1 MALNDDLVAIYSQH
15 QIYLQKVAA
24 KYGNDVVPH
33 LERIQSGVND
43 IFEHYRGM
51 NLTPKRE
58 ERIKAQINELTRLE
72 LQDYIKNLKSD
83 TKGVGEYEAQFAAR
97 TLDDIIE
104 SDDFNAVVPTATQ
117 VNTLAI
123 ASPIKLGENN
133 FITYN
138 TMMRNYWQKWT
149 DEIDAIVQQGFLAG
163 GTIQDIQSRV
173 MQAMQLEGEVSKT
186 ALSRAKRSARAIAI
200 TGINH
205 YSNQAT
211 IAFVDVNDDALIG
224 YRSISVLDSRTSQ
237 QCRSLDQEFAAK
249 DDAKALA
256 RIKAPSHPS
265 CRRKLVYEVADK
277 YKFDDEDLQRS
288 SNFRIDGKLDPK
300 PVKSGQ
306 RYYDYMAKLSAKDQD
321 AILGPTLGKAFRKL
335 NDPDKFA
342 KLTIDSLGNPLTIT
356 ELKQRDNELSRI
368 LKQQKG

>member
-24 KYGNDVVPH
+24 KYGNDAVPH

-104 SDDFNAVVPTATQ
+104 SDDFNSVVPTATQ

-149 DEIDAIVQQGFLAG
+149 DEIDAIVQQGFLSG
-163 GTIQDIQSRV
+163 GTIQDIQARV
-173 MQAMQLEGEVSKT
+173 MTAMQLEGEVSKT
-186 ALSRAKRSARAIAI
+186 ALSRARRSARAVAI

-211 IAFVDVNDDALIG
+211 IAFVDANDDALVG
-224 YRSISVLDSRTSQ
+224 YEFVAVLDSRTSQ
-237 QCRSLDQEFAAK
+237 QCRGFDGRTFKADDPKLAAITPP
-249 DDAKALA
+249 L
-256 RIKAPSHPS
+256 HPN
-265 CRRKLVYEVADK
+265 CRSRLVYEVADK

-321 AILGPTLGKAFRKL
+321 AILGPTLGNAFRKL
-335 NDPDKFA
+335 DNPDKFA
-342 KLTIDSLGNPLTIT
+342 KLTVDSLGNPLTIT
-356 ELKQRDNELSRI
+356 ELKKRDNELSRI

>member
-1 MALNDDLVAIYSQH
+1 MAVNDDLTAIYSQH

-24 KYGNDVVPH
+24 KFGNDVVPY

-72 LQDYIKNLKSD
+72 LQAYIAELKKD
-83 TKGVGEYEAQFAAR
+83 NREIGEYEAGFAAR

-104 SDDFNAVVPTATQ
+104 NDDFNSVVPSAAQ
-117 VNTLAI
+117 VNALAV

-138 TMMRNYWQKWT
+138 TVMRNYWQKWT

-163 GTIQDIQSRV
+163 GTIQEIQARV
-173 MQAMQLEGEVSKT
+173 MESIQLEGETSKT
-186 ALSRAKRSARAIAI
+186 ALSRARRSARSIAI
-200 TGINH
+200 TGVNH

-211 IAFVDVNDDALIG
+211 KAFVDVNDDALVG
-224 YRSISVLDSRTSQ
+224 YEFVAVLDSRTSQ
-237 QCRSLDQEFAAK
+237 QCRSLDGTTYKPDDPKLAAITPP
-249 DDAKALA
+249 L
-256 RIKAPSHPS
+256 HPN
-265 CRRKLVYEVADK
+265 CRSRLVYEVSSE
-277 YKFDDEDLQRS
+277 YQTDDEDLQRS

-300 PVKSGQ
+300 PVKSGDK
-306 RYYDYMAKLSAKDQD
+306 YYEYFARLSAKDQD
-321 AILGPTLGKAFRKL
+321 EVLGPTLGKAFRKL